1 MWGPWEESKKTK
13 FPSYKDSTVCLTG
26 INVGTP
32 KDHLLFLL
40 LSPGTPVKQKAKA
53 TRLPV
58 ATAEEESSSLYSPR
72 FFLSNYLSR
81 NVWNHERASHTGEA
95 VLTQGLLPQVLSSGA
110 SLTTLSQPRQTGLLK
125 RCWETCAENSC

>member
-13 FPSYKDSTVCLTG
+13 FPSYKEPTVSLTG

-40 LSPGTPVKQKAKA
+40 IFPGTPVKQEKA

-58 ATAEEESSSLYSPR
+58 ATAEEESSSLYSPL
-72 FFLSNYLSR
+72 FFFSNYLSR
-81 NVWNHERASHTGEA
+81 NVWNHERASHTGEVA
-95 VLTQGLLPQVLSSGA
+95 LTQGLLPQVLSSGA
-110 SLTTLSQPRQTGLLK
+110 SLTTSSQPRPTGFLK
-125 RCWETCAENSC
+125 